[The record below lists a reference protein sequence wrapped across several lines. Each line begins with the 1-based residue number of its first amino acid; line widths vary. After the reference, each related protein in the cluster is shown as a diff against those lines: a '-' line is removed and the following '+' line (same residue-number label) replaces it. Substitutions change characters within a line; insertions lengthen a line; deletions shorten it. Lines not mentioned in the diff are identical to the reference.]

1 MLTRIREVAKD
12 ERGMTLVEL
21 LVATAMGTTVLAM
34 VTFVLIGTMH
44 FTNRVASHVE
54 SGQRARL
61 AMGKVIDQLHSSC
74 VAYDYAPVK
83 EKSSGSLLIFT
94 HQTGS
99 AVQPVPVLSKIS
111 LAEGNLT
118 QADYPATGGAAPS
131 WTFATSPTA
140 TTTLATNVSQI
151 GTTPVF
157 RYYTY
162 NTSGAISSTP
172 LAEPL
177 TKENAESTVQVS
189 VAFGAG
195 PRMLKV
201 ANDAGASTAVQSS
214 ALLRLTPA
222 SFEAGPENSPCQ

>member
-1 MLTRIREVAKD
+1 
-12 ERGMTLVEL
+12 MTLVEL

-34 VTFVLIGTMH
+34 VTFVLISTMH

-54 SGQRARL
+54 SNQNARL

-83 EKSSGSLLIFT
+83 KESSGSTLIFT

-99 AVQPVPVLSKIS
+99 AVQPTPVLSKIS
-111 LAEGNLT
+111 LTGGNLT
-118 QADYPATGGAAPS
+118 QSDYPATGGSAPS
-131 WTFATSPTA
+131 WTFATTA
-140 TTTLATNVSQI
+140 ATTTTLATNVSQI

-157 RYYTY
+157 RYYAY

-201 ANDAGASTAVQSS
+201 AKDANAAASIQSS